1 MQYAPRLS
9 PTFNVASA
17 ALCAYICIANL
28 NDRRTGNPSM
38 TFSSTTPPH
47 RLSEEEDETPRDAK
61 PSPMVDKHYFASRI
75 VMITGEINHTLA
87 EKVCVNLFA
96 LAQASNDP
104 ITVIISSPGGH
115 VESGD
120 MIHDTIKFIK
130 PRVRVLGSGWV
141 ASAGAHI
148 YLAADKKDRYVLP
161 NTRFLL
167 HGPSGGVGGKVTD
180 IGIQAREMLIM
191 RDRLNKVIADA
202 TGQPLKKVEKDTER
216 DFWLSGKDA
225 IDYGLATHMITSM
238 AELK

>member
-1 MQYAPRLS
+1 MTHSTNPPTRFAEDDDEAPNTAR
-9 PTFNVASA
+9 
-17 ALCAYICIANL
+17 
-28 NDRRTGNPSM
+28 PS
-38 TFSSTTPPH
+38 
-47 RLSEEEDETPRDAK
+47 RI
-61 PSPMVDKHYFASRI
+61 VDKHYFDSRI

-87 EKVCVNLFA
+87 ERVCINLYA

-141 ASAGAHI
+141 ASAGALI
-148 YLAADKKDRYVLP
+148 YIAADKKDRYILP

-167 HGPSGGVGGKVTD
+167 HAPSGGVGGKVTD
-180 IGIQAREMLIM
+180 IGIQAKEMLLM
-191 RDRLNKVIADA
+191 KDRLNKLFSEA
-202 TGQPLKKVEKDTER
+202 TGQPIKKIEKDTDR
-216 DFWLSGKDA
+216 DFWLSGAEA

-238 AELK
+238 SELK